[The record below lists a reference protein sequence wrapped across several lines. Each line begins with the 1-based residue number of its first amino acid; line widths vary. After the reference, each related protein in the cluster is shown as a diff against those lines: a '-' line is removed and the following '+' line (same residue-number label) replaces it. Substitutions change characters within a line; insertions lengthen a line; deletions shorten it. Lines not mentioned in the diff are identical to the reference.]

1 VETRRSL
8 PPLPSAS
15 WGPRTVL
22 SPPSNLDEA
31 CLIEAIGEPA
41 TREVIGG
48 QRSLSTEEIEVVR
61 RCFAGASDA
70 EPFLPQND
78 FPDFETLPEIL
89 APMGIGTVR
98 WPSGPQ
104 DASAL
109 LEKLPDEI
117 SGHRLTERQ
126 GAFGGFRSDFNY
138 GEDPITQEPVLVA
151 RVVDFTQEGF
161 FPADTTAGNFL
172 AFFSQGFDW
181 EVLAAGREGSL
192 GWVQIKTFSE
202 SLGVTRDVYGLLW
215 GNAPS
220 SLVFNAQAD
229 NPAELVAV
237 VQAMVAAAR

>member
-1 VETRRSL
+1 
-8 PPLPSAS
+8 
-15 WGPRTVL
+15 
-22 SPPSNLDEA
+22 
-31 CLIEAIGEPA
+31 
-41 TREVIGG
+41 
-48 QRSLSTEEIEVVR
+48 
-61 RCFAGASDA
+61 
-70 EPFLPQND
+70 
-78 FPDFETLPEIL
+78 
-89 APMGIGTVR
+89 MGIGTVR

-117 SGHRLTERQ
+117 SGHRLTEPQ
-126 GAFGGFRSDFNY
+126 GGVGDFRSDYNF
-138 GEDPITQEPVLVA
+138 GEDPETREPALVA

-202 SLGVTRDVYGLLW
+202 SLGVTRDVYGVLW